1 MPAKRS
7 YADAAGRPRRMLRA
21 RRKTAARA
29 PRMLRTQ
36 QITVARKFWAS
47 YWVPGTAAT
56 TDFWKY
62 YQFQPNQIPNWSDF
76 FNLFDQYKINALKF
90 SFVPRSDGFAGND
103 TTDTTLPGVTNAAGT
118 RLHVVNDPYSTVV
131 PAGLYSAATLNSMM
145 EQGTTRTFIG
155 TKTVDVYFKPTIN
168 VTTEAGSN
176 YRVKAPWLNV
186 NVQNVHNGFHIMAQ
200 DSNFV
205 GLFNQSYDVFITAYA
220 SFRNLR

>member
-1 MPAKRS
+1 MSAKRS
-7 YADAAGRPRRMLRA
+7 YAETAGRPRRILRA
-21 RRKTAARA
+21 RRKYAAKV
-29 PRMLRTQ
+29 PRMLRSQ
-36 QITVARKFWAS
+36 SMTVARKFWSA
-47 YWVPGTAAT
+47 YWIPSTVSTS
-56 TDFWKY
+56 DFWKY

-76 FNLFDQYKINALKF
+76 FNLFDQYKVNALKF
-90 SFVPRSDGFAGND
+90 SFVPRSDGFDGAN
-103 TTDTTLPGVTNAAGT
+103 TTDNTLPGVTNASGT

-131 PAGLYSAATLNSMM
+131 PTGTYTAATLNSVM
-145 EQGTTRTFIG
+145 EQGTVRTYIG

-200 DSNFV
+200 DANFT
-205 GLFNQSYDVFITAYA
+205 GFFNQAYDVFITAYM